1 MPHGSRQVRVSHD
14 SMSDSRRGWRLCQA
28 ALFLLLLVA
37 YLLIYAGRFHVID
50 EVSVYAMSESL
61 AKHGTLDTDQIVWTQ
76 WVRDAREVQGDFG
89 PDGTVYSK
97 RGFGTAFA
105 PAVLIRLALMQ
116 PGWGLV
122 YAAFYTNAL
131 VTALT
136 AVLLAALIRR
146 LGYRPATALCL
157 GGIYGL
163 ATLAMPYARML
174 FGEPVSAL
182 ALVAA
187 AYCLVRG
194 ADGGSPR
201 AVGWAVA
208 AGVALSF
215 ALWVRLFSALAL
227 APLALYLALR
237 IGRQPSARAILRRTP
252 QNLQPV
258 TFNLRPWLPLLVF
271 ALVTLLLGVGGNAW
285 YNAYRFGSPL
295 ASGYQFGAGESFVTP
310 LGTGLYGLLFSPF
323 RGLFWFSPVLLTAIP
338 GTIASWRRDRPFTLM
353 AWGMVLAYLL
363 PFSMWYMWWGGFA
376 WGPRFL
382 LPVVPFMLLLAVP
395 LWQMPRWRTAV
406 AVLAGVS
413 FVIQLFAVSADF
425 TLTETVI
432 ENTFGRPAQSAAMFD
447 PRWSPIVLQAR
458 HLSQGF
464 WDIAWVNLGGAAW
477 PVLAGGLLAGAAAL
491 AALPALR
498 RSWRLAAGLVALSA
512 VLVTASHLMGLT
524 LLSDTARA
532 QGFDRQ
538 IVNAISDIESR
549 LQPGDTVVSLAPY
562 DYPAVL
568 NWLRAPVR
576 HVGLAPHPPP
586 LQAEEEQQLSR
597 ALDGRVWL
605 LAPRVPPA
613 DVNAYAE
620 QWLSGRGFI
629 FAQQWFDETRVA
641 GFAPDGLPARE
652 LALDYEF
659 AGGIRLEGIRLY
671 DEPAVTGGL
680 LRVETRWRAA
690 NTPPVNYTIF
700 LHLLTPDGIS
710 VAGLDGPP
718 ANGYRPFTGWQPDE
732 VVTDRRA
739 LVVPV
744 EGVAGTYALEIG
756 LYDGA
761 TGERLPVNID
771 GGAQD
776 RVLVEHLN
784 ITRAPDTIR

>member
-1 MPHGSRQVRVSHD
+1 
-14 SMSDSRRGWRLCQA
+14 LA
-28 ALFLLLLVA
+28 LLLLAA
-37 YLLIYAGRFHVID
+37 YLLIYGGRFHVID

-61 AKHGTLDTDQIVWTQ
+61 AKRATLDTDQIVWTQ

-89 PDGTVYSK
+89 SDGTVYSK

-105 PAVLIRLALMQ
+105 PALLIRLALAQ
-116 PGWGLV
+116 TGWGLV

-136 AVLLAALIRR
+136 AVLLTALIRR
-146 LGYRPATALCL
+146 LGYRPATALWL

-187 AYCLVRG
+187 AYCLVRSVD
-194 ADGGSPR
+194 ADARG

-237 IGRQPSARAILRRTP
+237 ITGGRSLNTFLRRPASRP
-252 QNLQPV
+252 QPATSNLQPS
-258 TFNLRPWLPLLVF
+258 TFNFRPWLPVLIF
-271 ALVTLLLGVGGNAW
+271 AAVTLLLGVGGNAW
-285 YNAYRFGSPL
+285 YNAYRFGNPF
-295 ASGYQFGAGESFVTP
+295 ASGYQFGAGESFITP
-310 LGTGLYGLLFSPF
+310 LGTGLYGLLLSPF
-323 RGLFWFSPVLLTAIP
+323 RGLFWFSPVLLAAIP
-338 GTIASWRRDRPFTLM
+338 GTIASWRRDRPLTLM

-395 LWQMPRWRTAV
+395 LWQMPRWRTGV

-413 FVIQLFAVSADF
+413 FIIQILAVSADF

-464 WDIAWVNLGGAAW
+464 WDIAWVNLGAPAW

-498 RSWRLAAGLVALSA
+498 RSRRLAAGLVALSA
-512 VLVTASHLMGLT
+512 VLVTGAHVMGLT
-524 LLSDTARA
+524 LLSDTART

-538 IVNAISDIESR
+538 IVNAISDIETS

-568 NWLRAPVR
+568 NWLHEPVR
-576 HVGLAPHPPP
+576 HVGLAPQPAP
-586 LQAEEEQQLSR
+586 LHAQEAQQLSR
-597 ALDGRVWL
+597 ALGGRVWL

-613 DVNAYAE
+613 DINAYAE
-620 QWLSGRGFI
+620 QWLSERGFI

-659 AGGIRLEGIRLY
+659 AGGIRLEGISLY
-671 DEPAVTGGL
+671 DEPAETADL
-680 LRVETRWRAA
+680 LRVETRWRATS
-690 NTPPVNYTIF
+690 TPRVNYTIF

-710 VAGLDGPP
+710 VAGQDGPP
-718 ANGYRPFTGWQPDE
+718 VNGYRPFTGWQPDE
-732 VVTDRRA
+732 VVADRRA
-739 LVVPV
+739 LVVPA
-744 EGVAGTYALEIG
+744 ESAAGAYALEIG

-761 TGERLPVNID
+761 TGERLPVTID
-771 GGAQD
+771 GEAQD
-776 RVLVEHLN
+776 RVLVEGLH
-784 ITRAPDTIR
+784 ITRAPDTVH